1 MEEATNNTA
10 TQELKSP
17 QRERKAFLFR
27 ASFLDAIDCFSEEEK
42 GKIAMKII
50 QYGLDITEEVISLE
64 QEEQKTIGMVLRP
77 IKDKIDIQKRRYRN
91 KQTINDCIA
100 YLRKFPFADREEGI
114 KALKRLFIKAGNQD
128 ILDIKAAIQ
137 FVLPQT
143 TIQSMQKIKIQ
154 QQNNTTNN
162 TPRHSRGE
170 GLTRQIF

>member
-10 TQELKSP
+10 TQVEKSP

-27 ASFLDAIDCFSEEEK
+27 ASFLDAIDCFSEEKK

-50 QYGLDITEEVISLE
+50 QYGLDITEEVISPE

-91 KQTINDCIA
+91 KQIINNYIA
-100 YLRKFPFADREEGI
+100 YIRKSPFADREEGI

-143 TIQSMQKIKIQ
+143 IIQSIQKDKMQ
-154 QQNNTTNN
+154 QQNNT
-162 TPRHSRGE
+162 PRRSRGE